1 VLLPLVLAACSS
13 GSGSGSGS
21 PTTAGGGAT
30 QLSNGQLQGAGT
42 TVLHQMDSY
51 TSTSSKCTSA
61 TSPVVCVE
69 AADRTLG
76 GQIHTYANLL
86 AVGHGFHAPGGDL
99 SNARDAAQ
107 TLANSLE
114 ILGDAE
120 PTQANYDQVLNTFN
134 IASAIHSLQGDVTK
148 LNGQLG

>member
-1 VLLPLVLAACSS
+1 MLLPLVLAACSS

-21 PTTAGGGAT
+21 PTTASGGAT
-30 QLSNGQLQGAGT
+30 LSNGQLGAAGT
-42 TVLHQMDSY
+42 TVLNQMDAY
-51 TSTSSKCTSA
+51 TSSSAKCTSA

-86 AVGHGFHAPGGDL
+86 AVGHGFHAPAGIV
-99 SNARDAAQ
+99 STARDTAQ

-114 ILGDAE
+114 ILGDAQ

-134 IASAIHSLQGDVTK
+134 IASAIHQLRSDISK
-148 LNGQLG
+148 LDGQLG